1 MNSEFATP
9 WLKVRPLDENQN
21 PVLLGAEVRIF
32 EAGTRNQVRLPQD
45 CTLHAQTQTGASKR
59 GR

>member
-1 MNSEFATP
+1 MNSDFATP

-32 EAGTRNQVRLPQD
+32 EAGTRNQVRLRPACAMQM
-45 CTLHAQTQTGASKR
+45 GASER